1 MMVLKIMT
9 SNTCLCRH
17 LNLDWYLYVLCV
29 VCVSVFV
36 VVFQLFEAVY
46 GRIRHPSFSNDEEVS
61 LSKLL
66 MVLRLETRIKGECKD
81 ILKTNKTMMV

>member
-1 MMVLKIMT
+1 M
-9 SNTCLCRH
+9 S
-17 LNLDWYLYVLCV
+17 
-29 VCVSVFV
+29 VSVFV

-46 GRIRHPSFSNDEEVS
+46 GRIRRLSFSDDEEVS